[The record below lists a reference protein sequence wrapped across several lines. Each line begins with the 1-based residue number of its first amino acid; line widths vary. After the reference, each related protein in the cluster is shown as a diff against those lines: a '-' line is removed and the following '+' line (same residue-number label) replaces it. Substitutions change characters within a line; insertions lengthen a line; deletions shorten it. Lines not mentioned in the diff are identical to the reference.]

1 MFPPVL
7 GETLVVVSDA
17 HLGYAPPPVEAA
29 LLEFLDAVPSL
40 GDALLVNGDLFEF
53 WFAYATALP
62 RHAFLVAAALSGLR
76 RHVPVL
82 MVGGNHDRWG
92 LDFWERD
99 LGIRWHRERLEFT
112 VGGRRGVAL
121 HGDGVTHTRRRT
133 RLLHRLVTTR
143 AATAVYRALH
153 PDLGFPLVHRLS
165 ARLGEHGLFGP
176 SVDAAAARQRAWAE
190 QLLADDPALGLVVM
204 GHTHRAAVVEVA
216 PGRHYV
222 NPGAWFDGFR
232 YAVVTARTAELRR
245 FTPSAPAPPSPAAR
259 R

>member
-53 WFAYATALP
+53 WFAYAAALP
-62 RHAFLVAAALSGLR
+62 RHAFRVAAALAALR
-76 RHVPVL
+76 RRIPVV

-92 LDFWERD
+92 LEFWERD
-99 LGIRWHRERLEFT
+99 LGIRWGRERLELD
-112 VGGRRGVAL
+112 VGGRRGIAI
-121 HGDGVTHTRRRT
+121 HGDLMPHPRRRS
-133 RLLHRLVTTR
+133 RVLQRLVTTR
-143 AATAVYRALH
+143 AAAAVYRAIH
-153 PDLGFPLVHRLS
+153 PDVGFPLVHYLS
-165 ARLGEHGLFGP
+165 ARLGEHGLSGP
-176 SVDAAAARQRAWAE
+176 SVEAAAARQRAWAE
-190 QLLADDPALGLVVM
+190 QLLAADPSLGLVVM
-204 GHTHRAAVVEVA
+204 GHTHRAALVETA
-216 PGRHYV
+216 PARHYV
-222 NPGAWFDGFR
+222 NPGAWFDEFR

-245 FTPSAPAPPSPAAR
+245 FTPTAPPPPTPAAR

>member
-7 GETLVVVSDA
+7 GETLVIVSDA

-62 RHAFLVAAALSGLR
+62 RRAFRVAAALAALAR
-76 RHVPVL
+76 RMPVL

-92 LDFWERD
+92 AEFWEQEAG
-99 LGIRWHRERLEFT
+99 LRWHRERLELI
-112 VGGRRGVAL
+112 VGGRRGIAL
-121 HGDGVTHTRRRT
+121 HGDGVTYARRRT

-143 AATAVYRALH
+143 AASAAYRALP

-165 ARLGEHGLFGP
+165 ARLGEHGLVGP

-190 QLLADDPALGLVVM
+190 DVLARDPALGFVVM
-204 GHTHRAAVVEVA
+204 GHTHRAVAVEVEA
-216 PGRHYV
+216 GRHYV

-232 YAVVTARTAELRR
+232 YAVVTAHAAELRR
-245 FTPSAPAPPSPAAR
+245 FTPSAPAPPSPAAPR
-259 R
+259 

>member
-1 MFPPVL
+1 MFTPVL

-29 LLEFLDAVPSL
+29 LLEFLDAVPAL

-62 RHAFLVAAALSGLR
+62 RHAFRVAAALAALARGM
-76 RHVPVL
+76 PVL

-92 LDFWERD
+92 AEFWEREA
-99 LGIRWHRERLEFT
+99 GVRWHRDRLELA
-112 VGGRRGVAL
+112 VGGRRGIAL
-121 HGDGVTHTRRRT
+121 HGDGVTHAGPRT
-133 RLLHRLVTTR
+133 RLLHHLVTGR
-143 AATAVYRALH
+143 AATAVYRALP

-165 ARLGEHGLFGP
+165 ARLGAHQLSGP

-190 QLLADDPALGLVVM
+190 ELLGREPALGFVVM
-204 GHTHRAAVVEVA
+204 GHTHRAAVTEA
-216 PGRHYV
+216 GPGRHYV

-232 YAVVTARTAELRR
+232 YALVTGSSAELRR
-245 FTPSAPAPPSPAAR
+245 FTPSGPAPPTPAAPR
-259 R
+259 

>member
-62 RHAFLVAAALSGLR
+62 RHAFRVAAALAALR
-76 RHVPVL
+76 RRVPVL

-92 LDFWERD
+92 LEFWERD
-99 LGIRWHRERLEFT
+99 LDIRWHRERLEFV

-121 HGDGVTHTRRRT
+121 HGDGITSTRRRT
-133 RLLHRLVTTR
+133 RLLHRLVNTR
-143 AATAVYRALH
+143 AASAVYRALH
-153 PDLGFPLVHRLS
+153 PEVGFPLVHRLS
-165 ARLGEHGLFGP
+165 ARLGEHGLTGP
-176 SVDAAAARQRAWAE
+176 AVDAAAARQRAWAE
-190 QLLADDPALGLVVM
+190 TLLTNDPSLSLVVM
-204 GHTHRAAVVEVA
+204 GHTHRAAVMEVS

-232 YAVVTARTAELRR
+232 YAVATQRAVELRQ
-245 FTPSAPAPPSPAAR
+245 FTPSAPLPPTPAALR
-259 R
+259 

>member
-17 HLGYAPPPVEAA
+17 HLGYAPPSVEAA

-62 RHAFLVAAALSGLR
+62 RHAFRVAAALVALR
-76 RHVPVL
+76 RRMPVL

-92 LDFWERD
+92 LEFWERD
-99 LGIRWHRERLEFT
+99 AGIRWERERLELL
-112 VGGRRGVAL
+112 VGGRRGLAL
-121 HGDGVTHTRRRT
+121 HGDGVTDTRPRSRV
-133 RLLHRLVTTR
+133 LHRLVTTR

-153 PDLGFPLVHRLS
+153 PGIGFPLVHYLS
-165 ARLGEHGLFGP
+165 SRLGEHGLSGP
-176 SVDAAAARQRAWAE
+176 AVDVAAARQRGWAE
-190 QLLADDPALGLVVM
+190 KLLADDAELGLVVM
-204 GHTHRAAVVEVA
+204 GHTHRAAAVEVA

-222 NPGAWFDGFR
+222 NPGAWFDGLR

-245 FTPSAPAPPSPAAR
+245 FTPSAPLPPSPAAPR
-259 R
+259 